1 MSLISSWIHGNGT
14 IKAIAIAFPLFLTL
28 TAQEREH
35 ILERALWLPHRF
47 DAYLELSD
55 FEKPFFTPRTVG
67 WRARKQ
73 QFSRILHLSRLLEG
87 TLGSV
92 VERHAV
98 TSAGNARVRALARSS
113 YFLPKRAVTVWVFTA
128 NDFPSVNQLE
138 GMNSLSFGSP
148 IGGHPICSLPE
159 LRHYCQI

>member
-1 MSLISSWIHGNGT
+1 MVMAQSKRSQSRFRPFWLSQRKKGNISWNGHSDSLTGSTHIWNFPISKS
-14 IKAIAIAFPLFLTL
+14 L
-28 TAQEREH
+28 
-35 ILERALWLPHRF
+35 
-47 DAYLELSD
+47 
-55 FEKPFFTPRTVG
+55 FTPRTVG

-73 QFSRILHLSRLLEG
+73 QFSRILHLSRLREAA
-87 TLGSV
+87 LGWV

-148 IGGHPICSLPE
+148 IRGHPIYWLPE
-159 LRHYCQI
+159 LRHYCHI